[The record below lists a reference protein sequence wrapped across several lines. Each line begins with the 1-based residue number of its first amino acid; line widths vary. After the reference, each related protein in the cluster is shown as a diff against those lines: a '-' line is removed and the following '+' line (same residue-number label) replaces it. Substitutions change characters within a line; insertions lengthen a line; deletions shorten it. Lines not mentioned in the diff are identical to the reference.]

1 MKLEKIKLHMLL
13 RVKKSLDIPEWVGK
27 SGIVE
32 SIEPSGFVTLRFN
45 GRGTYMFLPKSLKR

>member
-1 MKLEKIKLHMLL
+1 MLL